1 MQQKGETHMSLKDWF
16 KEPPPKIERKGK
28 RHPAPR
34 FEVIHPSGEEIKPDE
49 IKDISASGVYLLTN
63 EPWAPGTEVPLTL
76 HRKGLDPEEPQDEFT
91 LEAKVVRRG
100 KDGAGLSFNLPE
112 DIDPTVWVSLV
123 EGAEGEAG
131 PDDLIGPFK
140 TARAVA
146 FLSHICPDA
155 EKDFRR
161 KICTDLSTGR
171 FRNAMEILL
180 KTERILAGWPG
191 GMEMKG
197 SPKLVG
203 GILEY
208 GSWAEED
215 PIREYWAS
223 LMALACTPER
233 DEEKFMDILDR
244 VSQFAKVHFRMFAM
258 SCERAEK
265 YVADGVVC
273 AKPLEHTSEE
283 LLAIGI
289 SRDLG
294 RMERELHHLHMIGMF
309 NSGHVPSSYL
319 PADKFDLSPTSL
331 GLEVYARFHA
341 HRGPVPSY
349 YGPNVAE
356 ALPAR

>member
-1 MQQKGETHMSLKDWF
+1 MSLKDWF
-16 KEPPPKIERKGK
+16 KDPQPRLERKGK

-34 FEVIHPSGEEIKPDE
+34 FEVIHPSGDMQKPDE
-49 IKDISASGVYLLTN
+49 IKDISASGVYLLTD
-63 EPWAPGTEVPLTL
+63 EAWLPGTEVPLTL
-76 HRKGLDPEEPQDEFT
+76 HRKGLDPEETQDDFT
-91 LEAKVVRRG
+91 MEAKVVRRG
-100 KDGAGLSFNLPE
+100 KDGAGLSFNIPE
-112 DIDPTVWVSLV
+112 EIDPTVWVSLV
-123 EGAEGEAG
+123 EGAVAEAG

-161 KICTDLSTGR
+161 KICTDLSSGR

-180 KTERILAGWPG
+180 KTERILASWPDSEG
-191 GMEMKG
+191 MKG
-197 SPKLVG
+197 SSKLVA

-215 PIREYWAS
+215 EIREYWAN
-223 LMALACTPER
+223 LMALACAPER
-233 DEEKFMDILDR
+233 DEARFMDILDR

-258 SCERAEK
+258 SCERSAK
-265 YVADGVVC
+265 YVAGTAVC
-273 AKPLEHTSEE
+273 AKPLEFTAEE
-283 LLAIGI
+283 LLAVGI

-294 RMERELHHLHMIGMF
+294 RMERELHHLHMIGIY

-331 GLEVYARFHA
+331 GLEVYARFHG
-341 HRGPVPSY
+341 HRGTVPDYFRLSVPAD
-349 YGPNVAE
+349 G
-356 ALPAR
+356 ALARA